1 MMSVLDRTL
10 VERHSMRKFLPLP
23 LSQEVVD
30 EALALPRHELSNSQ
44 MTTYG
49 VYTERMFRL
58 RDVRIEARRKLR
70 REIAWFCIT
79 LAASM
84 TLWAA
89 AYATGRW
96 LVS

>member
-1 MMSVLDRTL
+1 MMSVLDQTI
-10 VERHSMRKFLPLP
+10 VERHLLRKFLPP
-23 LSQEVVD
+23 AGARGVVG
-30 EALALPRHELSNSQ
+30 EAPALAEHEPSSSE

-49 VYTERMFRL
+49 MYTERMFRL
-58 RDVRIEARRKLR
+58 REARIEARRKLR

-79 LAASM
+79 LAAST

-89 AYATGRW
+89 AYAAGRW

>member
-1 MMSVLDRTL
+1 MMSVLDRTI
-10 VERHSMRKFLPLP
+10 VDRHSIRKFLPLP
-23 LSQEVVD
+23 VPPGGVD
-30 EALALPRHELSNSQ
+30 EALALAQHERSNSE

-49 VYTERMFRL
+49 MYTERMCRL
-58 RDVRIEARRKLR
+58 RDARIEARRKLH
-70 REIAWFCIT
+70 REVAWFCIT

-89 AYATGRW
+89 AYAAGRW

>member
-1 MMSVLDRTL
+1 MMSVLDRTI

-23 LSQEVVD
+23 VPRG
-30 EALALPRHELSNSQ
+30 ALVLAQHEPSSSE
-44 MTTYG
+44 MTPYG
-49 VYTERMFRL
+49 MYTQRMFRL
-58 RDVRIEARRKLR
+58 REARIEARRKLR
-70 REIAWFCIT
+70 REIAGFCIT

-89 AYATGRW
+89 AYAAGRW